1 MRIALLA
8 PAGAMHRYNGSFGKS
23 LHYAP
28 LTLTTLAALVP
39 EELNAE
45 VVIYDETVGN
55 IPLDLEA
62 DIIGITCITGTA
74 PRCYAYADY
83 FRSRGIKVVLGGV
96 HPTLMPQE
104 AAGHADVVM
113 TGFSEFT
120 FPQMLKD
127 FAWGELKPFYHQDCD
142 YTIANRPIPR
152 RELLNKKGY
161 ITINTVEAVR
171 GCSFPC
177 TFCAYPAAFGSTVHK
192 RPVDEVV
199 KEVEALNAKI
209 IIFPDVNLIADRA
222 YAIKLFTA
230 LIPLKIIWLG
240 LVTSHIGVDEELIA
254 LFEKSGCRGLLIGFE
269 SIWQSSQ
276 KYINKGVNHVEDYGE
291 LMKKL
296 HAHGILVQGCFAFGG
311 DDEDKSVFEKTAE
324 MITKIKIDLP
334 RYSILTPFPNTQLY
348 RELDKAGRIT
358 ERSWSMY
365 DVEHCVFRPAKM
377 TVDELEEG
385 IVWAW
390 KHTYSTK
397 DIAKR
402 LAPFR
407 HSPWLSIPL
416 NMGYRKYADKFQHF
430 TRDIMCDNSDI
441 PVPAAVRSAASSG

>member
-1 MRIALLA
+1 MKIALIA

-45 VVIYDETVGN
+45 VVIYDETAGD
-55 IPLDLEA
+55 IPLDIEA

-83 FRSRGIKVVLGGV
+83 FRSRGIKVVMGGV
-96 HPTLMPQE
+96 HPSLMPQE
-104 AAGHADVVM
+104 AAGHADAVM

-120 FPQMLKD
+120 FPQMLMD
-127 FAWGELKPFYHQDCD
+127 FARGELKPFYHQDCD
-142 YTIANRPIPR
+142 YTIAKRPVPR

-177 TFCAYPAAFGSTVHK
+177 TFCAYPAAFGSTIHK

-199 KEVEALNAKI
+199 REVEALNAKI
-209 IIFPDVNLIADRA
+209 IVFPDVNLIADRA
-222 YAIKLFTA
+222 YAIKFFTA

-254 LFEKSGCRGLLIGFE
+254 IFEKSGCRGLLIGFE

-311 DDEDKSVFEKTAE
+311 DDEDKSVFEQTAE

-358 ERSWSMY
+358 ERNWAMY
-365 DVEHCVFRPAKM
+365 DVEHCVFKPAKM

-385 IVWAW
+385 IIWAW
-390 KHTYSTK
+390 KHTYTAK
-397 DIAKR
+397 DIAAR

-407 HSPWLSIPL
+407 HSPWMSIPL
-416 NMGYRKYADKFQHF
+416 NMGYRKYANKFLHF

-441 PVPAAVRSAASSG
+441 PVPAEIRSRDDPE

>member
-8 PAGAMHRYNGSFGKS
+8 PAGAMHRYNGNFGKS

-39 EELNAE
+39 EEIQAE
-45 VVIYDETVGN
+45 VVIYDETAGT

-62 DIIGITCITGTA
+62 DIVGITCITGTA

-83 FRSRGIKVVLGGV
+83 FRSKGMKVFIGGV
-96 HPTLMPQE
+96 HPSMLPQE
-104 AAGHADVVM
+104 AAQHADVVM

-120 FPQMLKD
+120 FPQMLRD
-127 FAWGELKPFYHQDCD
+127 FVKGELKPFYHQDCNF
-142 YTIANRPIPR
+142 TMNKRSIPR
-152 RELLNKKGY
+152 RELLNKKRY
-161 ITINTVEAVR
+161 ITINTVEVIR
-171 GCSFPC
+171 GCSHPC
-177 TFCAYPAAFGSTVHK
+177 TFCAYPMAFGSTVYK
-192 RPVDEVV
+192 RPVKEVV
-199 KEVEALNAKI
+199 KEIEALKAKI
-209 IIFPDVNLIADRA
+209 IVFPDVNLIADKV
-222 YAIKLFTA
+222 YAKELFTA
-230 LIPLKIIWLG
+230 LIPLKIHWLG
-240 LVTSHIGVDEELIA
+240 LVTSHIGLEDELIA
-254 LFEKSGCRGLLIGFE
+254 IFEKSGCKGLLIGFE

-276 KYINKGVNHVEDYGE
+276 QYINKGVNQVQNYAE

-324 MITKIKIDLP
+324 MVTKIKIDLP

-348 RELDKAGRIT
+348 KELDKAGRII
-358 ERSWSMY
+358 ERNWAMY
-365 DVEHCVFRPAKM
+365 DVEHCVFKPAKM
-377 TVDELEEG
+377 SVQDLQEG

-390 KHTYSTK
+390 KQTYSFK

-402 LAPFR
+402 LAPFK

-416 NMGYRKYADKFQHF
+416 NLGYRKYADKFDHF
-430 TRDIMCDNSDI
+430 TREVMCDNSDI
-441 PVPAAVRSAASSG
+441 PIALDALGG

>member
-1 MRIALLA
+1 
-8 PAGAMHRYNGSFGKS
+8 
-23 LHYAP
+23 
-28 LTLTTLAALVP
+28 
-39 EELNAE
+39 
-45 VVIYDETVGN
+45 
-55 IPLDLEA
+55 
-62 DIIGITCITGTA
+62 
-74 PRCYAYADY
+74 
-83 FRSRGIKVVLGGV
+83 
-96 HPTLMPQE
+96 
-104 AAGHADVVM
+104 
-113 TGFSEFT
+113 
-120 FPQMLKD
+120 
-127 FAWGELKPFYHQDCD
+127 
-142 YTIANRPIPR
+142 
-152 RELLNKKGY
+152 
-161 ITINTVEAVR
+161 
-171 GCSFPC
+171 
-177 TFCAYPAAFGSTVHK
+177 
-192 RPVDEVV
+192 
-199 KEVEALNAKI
+199 
-209 IIFPDVNLIADRA
+209 
-222 YAIKLFTA
+222 
-230 LIPLKIIWLG
+230 
-240 LVTSHIGVDEELIA
+240 
-254 LFEKSGCRGLLIGFE
+254 
-269 SIWQSSQ
+269 
-276 KYINKGVNHVEDYGE
+276 
-291 LMKKL
+291 MKKL

>member
-1 MRIALLA
+1 MKIALLA
-8 PAGAMHRYNGSFGKS
+8 PAGAMHRHNGSFGKS

-45 VVIYDETVGN
+45 VVIYDETVGS

-74 PRCYAYADY
+74 PRCYAYGDY
-83 FRSRGIKVVLGGV
+83 FRSRGIKVVMGGV
-96 HPTLMPQE
+96 HPSMLPQE
-104 AAGHADVVM
+104 AKSHADVVM

-120 FPQMLKD
+120 FPQMLRD
-127 FAWGELKPFYHQDCD
+127 FSRGELKPFYHQDCD
-142 YTIANRPIPR
+142 YTIAKRPFPR

-171 GCSFPC
+171 GCSYPC

-192 RPVDEVV
+192 RPVEEVV
-199 KEVEALNAKI
+199 KEVEALNAKVV
-209 IIFPDVNLIADRA
+209 IFPDVNLITDRS

-230 LIPLKIIWLG
+230 LIPLKIYWLG
-240 LVTSHIGVDEELIA
+240 LVTSHVGVDDELISV
-254 LFEKSGCRGLLIGFE
+254 FERSGCKGLLVGFE

-276 KYINKGVNHVEDYGE
+276 RYINKGVNHVEGYGE

-311 DDEDKSVFEKTAE
+311 DDEDKSVFEQTVE
-324 MITKIKIDLP
+324 MVTKIKIDLP
-334 RYSILTPFPNTQLY
+334 RYSILTPFPNTQLH

-358 ERSWSMY
+358 ERSWAMY

-377 TVDELEEG
+377 SVEDLEEG
-385 IVWAW
+385 IIWAW
-390 KHTYSTK
+390 KHTYSLK
-397 DIAKR
+397 DITKR
-402 LAPFR
+402 LAPFI

-416 NMGYRKYADKFQHF
+416 NIGYRKYADKFIYF

-441 PVPAAVRSAASSG
+441 PVPDALRVK

>member
-55 IPLDLEA
+55 IPLNLEA

-120 FPQMLKD
+120 FPQMLRD
-127 FAWGELKPFYHQDCD
+127 FAKGALKPFYHQDCN
-142 YTIANRPIPR
+142 YSIAGRPIPR
-152 RELLNKKGY
+152 RDLLNRKGY

-171 GCSFPC
+171 GCSYPC

-192 RPVDEVV
+192 RPVEEVV
-199 KEVEALNAKI
+199 REIEALNAKI
-209 IIFPDVNLIADRA
+209 VVFPDVNLITDRA

-240 LVTSHIGVDEELIA
+240 LVTSHIGIDEELISV
-254 LFEKSGCRGLLIGFE
+254 FEKSGCKGLLIGFE

-276 KYINKGVNHVEDYGE
+276 KYINKGVNHVESYGE

-311 DDEDKSVFEKTAE
+311 DDEDRSVFEKTAE
-324 MITKIKIDLP
+324 MVIKIKIDLP
-334 RYSILTPFPNTQLY
+334 RFSILTPFPNTQLY

-358 ERSWSMY
+358 EHSWAMY
-365 DVEHCVFRPAKM
+365 DVEHCVFKPAKM
-377 TVDELEEG
+377 SVDELEEG

-390 KHTYSTK
+390 KHIYSTK

-402 LAPFR
+402 LTPFR

-441 PVPAAVRSAASSG
+441 PVPAAVRFASSG